1 MGKRYWT
8 ALNES
13 FPEKQEIARESR
25 GGWAKK
31 KKKQT
36 PKVIAFDYTQEAKEM
51 QGLKT

>member
-1 MGKRYWT
+1 MGKRYWLV
-8 ALNES
+8 LNES
-13 FPEKQEIARESR
+13 FPEMQEIARESR

-31 KKKQT
+31 RKKN

>member
-1 MGKRYWT
+1 MGKRYWI

-31 KKKQT
+31 T
-36 PKVIAFDYTQEAKEM
+36 PKVIAFDYTQETKEM